1 MKCAEKVQSNIKILL
16 FFFFFFLKNC
26 NEYEIREMNERRGEK
41 EEEKQDQE
49 YEC

>member
-1 MKCAEKVQSNIKILL
+1 MPRRYKVILK
-16 FFFFFFLKNC
+16 FFFSFFFLKNC

-41 EEEKQDQE
+41 EEEEEDQE

>member
-16 FFFFFFLKNC
+16 FFFFFLKNC

-41 EEEKQDQE
+41 GEEEEDQE